1 MLDKAV
7 MRLSGIHKMLGLL
20 AGLDF
25 LQAIF
30 IIGQAYFLSQA
41 ISGLWQ
47 GQSLSKQSLAILY
60 FLLCYLARHLI
71 NFIKDEEL
79 DRFAAKHAQELR
91 SQLLGKLFLLGPQ
104 IVQEEGSGNVITMAL
119 DGIALVE
126 NYLHL
131 VLNKMMNLSVIPFI
145 VLAFIFYMDSESGL
159 ILLLVYPLIII
170 FMIILGLAAK
180 ARADKQYA
188 SYQVLS
194 NHFLDSLRGIDTLR
208 FFGLSKRYAKSIYR
222 ISESFRKATMSA
234 LRIGILSTF
243 ALDFFTTLSIAIVAV
258 MLGLR
263 LINEQILLFPA
274 LTVLILAPEYFIPI
288 RDFSSDYHA
297 TLDGKNA
304 FSAVQRILNRPES
317 KQEQLL
323 INEWTD
329 KSCLS
334 LDNIKLSYDG
344 KDIMSIP
351 HLELSGIKKVALVG
365 MSGSGKSTLV
375 NLLSGFLVP
384 DSGNFQL
391 DRQKLLNLDQE
402 AWRKQLIYIP
412 QAPYVFE
419 MSLRD
424 NITFYTPEASLE
436 DIQEAIKVVG
446 LEELVAELPKGLDTR
461 IGNGARPLS
470 GGQAQRIALARAFL
484 DKERRVLLFDE
495 PTAHL
500 DLETEIELKAR
511 MLPLMANRLVIFA
524 THRLHWLKDMDHIIV
539 LDHGQV
545 VEAGSYSDLIAKKG
559 YLYDLK
565 NAMGGQNA

>member
-222 ISESFRKATMSA
+222 TSESFRKATMSA

-344 KDIMSIP
+344 KDFMSIP

-375 NLLSGFLVP
+375 NLLSGFLAP

-391 DRQKLLNLDQE
+391 DRQNLLNLDQE

-412 QAPYVFE
+412 QTPYVFE

-424 NITFYTPEASLE
+424 NIAFYTPEASLE

>member
-20 AGLDF
+20 AGLDL

-30 IIGQAYFLSQA
+30 IVGQAYFLSQA
-41 ISGLWQ
+41 ITHLWQ
-47 GQSLSKQSLAILY
+47 GQALSTTYLSMLY
-60 FLLCYLARHLI
+60 FILAYLARHLI
-71 NFIKDEEL
+71 NYVKDSQL
-79 DRFAAKHAQELR
+79 DRFAAKHALELR
-91 SQLLGKLFLLGPQ
+91 SQLLAKLFLLGPQ

-119 DGIALVE
+119 DGISLIE

-131 VLNKMMNLSVIPFI
+131 VLNKMMNLSVIPWI
-145 VLAFIFYMDSESGL
+145 ILAFVFYMDIDSGI
-159 ILLLVYPLIII
+159 ILLLVYPLIIL

-180 ARADKQYA
+180 SRADKQYA

-222 ISESFRKATMSA
+222 TSESFRKATMSA

-263 LINEQILLFPA
+263 LINEEILLFPA
-274 LTVLILAPEYFIPI
+274 LTVLILAPEYFIPV

-304 FSAVQRILNRPES
+304 FTAVQKVLNRPENQAEEVAIKPWS
-317 KQEQLL
+317 QESQLE
-323 INEWTD
+323 IKD
-329 KSCLS
+329 M
-334 LDNIKLSYDG
+334 KLSYDG
-344 KDIMSIP
+344 QDFMSIP
-351 HLELSGIKKVALVG
+351 DLKVTGIKKVALVG

-375 NLLSGFLVP
+375 NLLSGFLAADAGTFTIDDQDLP
-384 DSGNFQL
+384 H
-391 DRQKLLNLDQE
+391 LDQKD
-402 AWRKQLIYIP
+402 WRKQLVYIP
-412 QAPYVFE
+412 QSPYVFE
-419 MSLRD
+419 MSLRE
-424 NITFYTPEASLE
+424 NIAFYTPEASLE
-436 DIQEAIKVVG
+436 QIQEAIKVVG
-446 LEELVAELPKGLDTR
+446 LEELVAELPEGIETR

-484 DKERRVLLFDE
+484 DKDRRIMLFDE

-500 DLETEIELKAR
+500 DLETEIELKEE
-511 MLPLMANRLVIFA
+511 MLPLMQDRLVIFA
-524 THRLHWLKDMDHIIV
+524 THRLHWLKDMDQIVV

-545 VEAGSYSDLIAKKG
+545 VEVGSYEELMAKKG
-559 YLYDLK
+559 YLHDLK
-565 NAMGGQNA
+565 HAMGGRND

>member
-47 GQSLSKQSLAILY
+47 GQPLSKQSLAIVS
-60 FLLCYLARHLI
+60 FLLCYLVRHLI
-71 NFIKDEEL
+71 NFIKDEQL

-91 SQLLGKLFLLGPQ
+91 SQLLEKLFLLGPQ

-119 DGIALVE
+119 DGISLVE

-131 VLNKMMNLSVIPFI
+131 VLNKMMNLSVIPFML
-145 VLAFIFYMDSESGL
+145 LAFIFYMDSESGL

-222 ISESFRKATMSA
+222 TSESFRKATMSA

-274 LTVLILAPEYFIPI
+274 LTVLILAPEYFIPV

-304 FSAVQRILNRPES
+304 FSAVQRILSHPENT
-317 KQEQLL
+317 QEQVF
-323 INEWTD
+323 IEQWTD
-329 KSCLS
+329 KSRLN
-334 LDNIKLSYDG
+334 LDKIQLSYDG
-344 KDIMSIP
+344 NDFMSIP

-365 MSGSGKSTLV
+365 MSGSGKSSLV
-375 NLLSGFLVP
+375 NLLSGFLAP
-384 DSGNFQL
+384 NSGSFQL
-391 DRQKLLNLDQE
+391 DEQNLLNLDQE

-412 QAPYVFE
+412 QSPYVFE

-424 NITFYTPEASLE
+424 NVAFYRPEASLE
-436 DIQEAIKVVG
+436 EIQEAIKVVG
-446 LEELVAELPKGLDTR
+446 LEELVAELPEGLDTR

-484 DKERRVLLFDE
+484 DKERRILLFDE

-539 LDHGQV
+539 LDHGQI
-545 VEAGSYSDLIAKKG
+545 VEVGSYSDLIAKKG

-565 NAMGGQNA
+565 HAMGGQNA